1 MGRVGFN
8 LGREIGNQANIYVK
22 ANLLHEFGG
31 GYDVTM
37 ADSGGNRFK
46 AADAF
51 NDTWFEY
58 GIGAALKTGSNSHI
72 YIDVERS
79 SGSDFKKDWQWNVG
93 ARWTFWKIVV
103 KKIIESVY
111 PVVDIRSLFFAPML
125 KFII

>member
-46 AADAF
+46 AADDF

-79 SGSDFKKDWQWNVG
+79 SGSDFKKDWQWNAG
-93 ARWTFWKIVV
+93 ARWTFLKIVV

-111 PVVDIRSLFFAPML
+111 PVVDIRSLFLASML

>member
-46 AADAF
+46 AADVF

-58 GIGAALKTGSNSHI
+58 GIGAALKTGRTVI
-72 YIDVERS
+72 FILM
-79 SGSDFKKDWQWNVG
+79 WNAAAAVTLRKTG
-93 ARWTFWKIVV
+93 NGMPAHAGHFRK
-103 KKIIESVY
+103 
-111 PVVDIRSLFFAPML
+111 SL
-125 KFII
+125 